1 MPRLLLATTNPGKLR
16 EFGRLLAG
24 CGWDLASPRELGL
37 ALDVDEHG
45 ATYEENAVL
54 KARAWAEAAGIPAL
68 ADDSGIEVDA
78 LDARPGLHSARYG
91 GPGLDDA
98 ARTDLLLRELE
109 GIPDDRRTARYQ
121 AVVAI
126 AFPTEPS
133 VLGTRT
139 FSGTQEGRIGDTPG
153 GCGGFGYD
161 PVFLLEDGRTQAELT
176 DAEKDAISHRGQ
188 AMRLAAE
195 WLKEHKE

>member
-16 EFGRLLAG
+16 EFRRLLTG
-24 CGWDLASPRELGL
+24 CGWDLASPQELGL
-37 ALDVDEHG
+37 DLDVEEHG
-45 ATYEENAVL
+45 ATYEENAIL
-54 KARAWAEAAGIPAL
+54 KARAWSEAAGIPAL

-78 LDARPGLHSARYG
+78 LDGRPGLHSARYG
-91 GPGLDDA
+91 GPGHDDA
-98 ARTDLLLRELE
+98 SRTARLLRELQ
-109 GIPDDRRTARYQ
+109 GVPDEQRTARYR

-126 AFPTEPS
+126 AFPPQSS
-133 VLGTRT
+133 VLSPEP
-139 FSGTQEGRIGDTPG
+139 FSGTQEGRIGHAPR

-176 DAEKDAISHRGQ
+176 DPEKDAISHRGQ

-195 WLKEHKE
+195 WLKEHSE